1 VQEVVEMAVEIRIF
15 LLAAVILY
23 FMEIIHLLKKKRLNL
38 KYSLLWLAV
47 GVLMI
52 LFIIFPEIISA
63 FSNLLHFQ
71 SSMNALYILLIG
83 FLVIICVALT
93 SIVSN
98 QNGHIKRL
106 TQNAALLEERIRKLE
121 NQAENRSP
129 GNNGRKA
136 DEGRTEE
143 INQEK

>member
-1 VQEVVEMAVEIRIF
+1 MTVEIRIF
-15 LLAAVILY
+15 LLVAVILY
-23 FMEIIHLLKKKRLNL
+23 FMEVIHLLKKKRLHL

-52 LFIIFPEIISA
+52 LFIIFPQIVVA

-93 SIVSN
+93 SIVSK
-98 QNGHIKRL
+98 QNNHIKRL

-121 NQAENRSP
+121 KQ
-129 GNNGRKA
+129 
-136 DEGRTEE
+136 
-143 INQEK
+143 

>member
-1 VQEVVEMAVEIRIF
+1 MIFFLVESVLGERKMAVEIRIF
-15 LLAAVILY
+15 LLVAVILY
-23 FMEIIHLLKKKRLNL
+23 FMEIINLLKKKRLDL

-52 LFIIFPEIISA
+52 VFIIFPQIIVA

-83 FLVIICVALT
+83 FLVIICVVLT
-93 SIVSN
+93 SIVSK

-106 TQNAALLEERIRKLE
+106 TQNAALLEDRIRKLE
-121 NQAENRSP
+121 QQEDKYEEKYRS
-129 GNNGRKA
+129 
-136 DEGRTEE
+136 
-143 INQEK
+143 

>member
-1 VQEVVEMAVEIRIF
+1 MAVEIRIF

-98 QNGHIKRL
+98 QNRHIKRL
-106 TQNAALLEERIRKLE
+106 TQNAALLEERIRRIERLE
-121 NQAENRSP
+121 CIHMSDCNTDAQFGENL
-129 GNNGRKA
+129 
-136 DEGRTEE
+136 DETFKNE
-143 INQEK
+143 

>member
-1 VQEVVEMAVEIRIF
+1 MAVEIRIF
-15 LLAAVILY
+15 LLVAVILY
-23 FMEIIHLLKKKRLNL
+23 FMEIINLLKKKRLDL

-52 LFIIFPEIISA
+52 VFIIFPQIIVA

-83 FLVIICVALT
+83 FLVIICVVLT
-93 SIVSN
+93 SIVSK

-106 TQNAALLEERIRKLE
+106 TQNAALLEDRIRKLE
-121 NQAENRSP
+121 QQEDKYEEKYRS
-129 GNNGRKA
+129 
-136 DEGRTEE
+136 
-143 INQEK
+143 

>member
-1 VQEVVEMAVEIRIF
+1 MAVEIRIF
-15 LLAAVILY
+15 LLVAVILY

-52 LFIIFPEIISA
+52 LFIIFPQIIVA

-93 SIVSN
+93 SIVSK
-98 QNGHIKRL
+98 QNGHIKSL
-106 TQNAALLEERIRKLE
+106 TQNAALLEDRIRKLE
-121 NQAENRSP
+121 QQEDKYEEKYRS
-129 GNNGRKA
+129 
-136 DEGRTEE
+136 
-143 INQEK
+143 

>member
-1 VQEVVEMAVEIRIF
+1 MSVEIRVF

-23 FMEIIHLLKKKRLNL
+23 FLEIIHLLKKKRLNL

-52 LFIIFPEIISA
+52 LFVIFPGIIAA
-63 FSNLLHFQ
+63 FSNLLHFK
-71 SSMNALYILLIG
+71 SPMNALYILLIG

-93 SIVSN
+93 SIVSR

-106 TQNAALLEERIRKLE
+106 TQNAALLEERIRRLE
-121 NQAENRSP
+121 KKEGIHFSDRGQGNQLDGDP
-129 GNNGRKA
+129 
-136 DEGRTEE
+136 EE
-143 INQEK
+143 TN

>member
-1 VQEVVEMAVEIRIF
+1 MAVEIRIF
-15 LLAAVILY
+15 LLIAVVLY

-38 KYSLLWLAV
+38 KYTLLWLAV

-106 TQNAALLEERIRKLE
+106 TQNAALLEERIRRLE
-121 NQAENRSP
+121 R
-129 GNNGRKA
+129 R
-136 DEGRTEE
+136 EGIHMSDRNTEE
-143 INQEK
+143 QSDGNPEETNKTNKT

>member
-1 VQEVVEMAVEIRIF
+1 MAIEIRIF
-15 LLAAVILY
+15 LLVAVILY
-23 FMEIIHLLKKKRLNL
+23 FLEIIHLLKKRRLNL

-52 LFIIFPEIISA
+52 LFIIFPQIITA

-93 SIVSN
+93 SIVSR

-121 NQAENRSP
+121 QQEDTYEEKYRS
-129 GNNGRKA
+129 
-136 DEGRTEE
+136 
-143 INQEK
+143 

>member
-1 VQEVVEMAVEIRIF
+1 MAVEIRIF
-15 LLAAVILY
+15 LLVAVILY
-23 FMEIIHLLKKKRLNL
+23 FMGVIHLLKKKRLNL

-52 LFIIFPEIISA
+52 LFIIFPQIIVA

-93 SIVSN
+93 SIVSK
-98 QNGHIKRL
+98 QNSHIKRL

-121 NQAENRSP
+121 
-129 GNNGRKA
+129 K
-136 DEGRTEE
+136 
-143 INQEK
+143 QEDQYKEKYYS

>member
-1 VQEVVEMAVEIRIF
+1 MAVEIRIF
-15 LLAAVILY
+15 LLVAVILY
-23 FMEIIHLLKKKRLNL
+23 FMEVIHLLKKKRLHL

-52 LFIIFPEIISA
+52 LFIIFPQIIVA

-93 SIVSN
+93 SIVSK
-98 QNGHIKRL
+98 QNNHIKRL
-106 TQNAALLEERIRKLE
+106 TQNAALLEERIRRLE
-121 NQAENRSP
+121 
-129 GNNGRKA
+129 K
-136 DEGRTEE
+136 
-143 INQEK
+143 QEDQYKEKYYS

>member
-1 VQEVVEMAVEIRIF
+1 MAVEIRIF
-15 LLAAVILY
+15 LLVAVILY
-23 FMEIIHLLKKKRLNL
+23 FMEIINLLKKKRLNL

-52 LFIIFPEIISA
+52 VFIIFPQIIVA

-83 FLVIICVALT
+83 FLVIICVVLT
-93 SIVSN
+93 SIVSK

-106 TQNAALLEERIRKLE
+106 TQNAALLEDRIRKLE
-121 NQAENRSP
+121 QQEDKYEEKYRS
-129 GNNGRKA
+129 
-136 DEGRTEE
+136 
-143 INQEK
+143 

>member
-1 VQEVVEMAVEIRIF
+1 MAVEIRIF
-15 LLAAVILY
+15 LLVAVILY
-23 FMEIIHLLKKKRLNL
+23 FMEVIHLLKKKRLNL

-52 LFIIFPEIISA
+52 LFIIFPQIIVA

-93 SIVSN
+93 SIVSK
-98 QNGHIKRL
+98 QNSHIKSL

-121 NQAENRSP
+121 
-129 GNNGRKA
+129 K
-136 DEGRTEE
+136 
-143 INQEK
+143 QEVQYKEKYYS

>member
-1 VQEVVEMAVEIRIF
+1 MAVEIRIF
-15 LLAAVILY
+15 LLVAVILY
-23 FMEIIHLLKKKRLNL
+23 FMEIINLLKKKRLNL

-52 LFIIFPEIISA
+52 LFIIFPQIIVA

-93 SIVSN
+93 SIVSK

-106 TQNAALLEERIRKLE
+106 TQNAALLEDRIRKLE
-121 NQAENRSP
+121 QQEDKYEEKYRS
-129 GNNGRKA
+129 
-136 DEGRTEE
+136 
-143 INQEK
+143 